1 MKLRLEADSL
11 RLRLSEEEV
20 GEFARTGH
28 LTTTLRLASGAA
40 GLLTYA
46 LQRTPDDSTAAAQG
60 LRVAYLPG
68 SLTVLVPDSVARRW
82 TASDEI
88 SLSADVG
95 NAETLGL
102 RILVEKDL
110 GCKH

>member
-1 MKLRLEADSL
+1 MKLRLEDNSL
-11 RLRLSEEEV
+11 RLRLADAEV
-20 GEFARTGH
+20 AEFAQTGH
-28 LTTTLRLASGAA
+28 LTTTLQLAPGAA
-40 GLLTYA
+40 GQLTYT
-46 LQRTPDDSTAAAQG
+46 LQRTPDDSTAAAPG

-68 SLTVLVPDSVARRW
+68 SLTVLVPDAVARRW

-88 SLSADVG
+88 SLSADLRTD
-95 NAETLGL
+95 ETTEL

>member
-28 LTTTLRLASGAA
+28 LTTVVRLAPGAA

-82 TASDEI
+82 TASDAI